1 MKKILFLFLGLV
13 ILGVSACR
21 KEYITNTT
29 PNQTIYYTLNNSN
42 WSLSGDGKTYLAS
55 IPFASSDIYL
65 NQYDGLLLYISYDS
79 GKTYISVPQTYN
91 GLSYSYSVD
100 NDKVYI
106 EVQNSD
112 GSVGVSNPGNMTAK
126 VVLIPSQE

>member
-1 MKKILFLFLGLV
+1 MKKILFLFLGLS

-21 KEYITNTT
+21 KEYITNTV
-29 PNQTIYYTLNNSN
+29 PNQTIFYTLNNTS
-42 WSLSGDGKTYLAS
+42 WTLSSSGKTYMAS
-55 IPFASSDIYL
+55 LSFAAADIYL
-65 NQYDGLLLYISYDS
+65 NKYDGLLLYISYDA
-79 GKTYISVPQTYN
+79 GVTYISVPQTYN

-100 NDKVYI
+100 NNKVYI

-126 VVLIPSQE
+126 VVLIPSKQ